1 MNYGMDFTA
10 FMIILSMILGPIREH
25 GKERRGDPG
34 TGRHGENGMEKTK
47 RGDAGKRKQGKGD
60 RETRKK
66 TRRKENADTRK
77 PDHSLVSPFSPSRQ
91 F

>member
-1 MNYGMDFTA
+1 MNYGIDFTA
-10 FMIILSMILGPIREH
+10 FMILLSMILGAIREQ
-25 GKERRGDPG
+25 GKERRRDPG
-34 TGRHGENGMEKTK
+34 TRRHGENGMEKTK

-60 RETRKK
+60 GETRKK
-66 TRRKENADTRK
+66 TRRKENAERK